1 MSLTI
6 SKISFVVL
14 PLVFLHICKI
24 GVVEVPFN
32 LLYVGVEESAFAVK
46 LVVAPISLVYYRALR
61 VKKSAIT
68 VHVVI
73 FPLAIVDTA
82 ALIVKFAISVSFFV
96 LNESFIFRSV
106 FVALNDER
114 CVLDF

>member
-82 ALIVKFAISVSFFV
+82 ALIVKFAISVSFLI
-96 LNESFIFRSV
+96 LNESFV
-106 FVALNDER
+106 F
-114 CVLDF
+114 